1 MRWHPALPTHSM
13 SRISGVQ
20 MVINTSQLLCSTVA
34 LLVTTLGTHSV
45 LAATPTP
52 LPPGAPIASDFP
64 GPFWE
69 VLAPAGGSASGSNSH
84 LFLNVPGKSNHGAL
98 PPSNDAVRV
107 MQPIGNVNFDVSIKI
122 DSPLLPTA
130 AGTSEGLMVA
140 ADDQN
145 FVTFAV
151 VTDGAHIG
159 LKASTVTGGTLKT
172 VLDDEDFTQYQT
184 PLYLRLTRAD
194 SSYVAFY
201 STDGSTWTPA
211 IDFTDAAV
219 PTSVGPFASNYSATP
234 VDAAPV
240 SMAVNWFRAQ

>member
-1 MRWHPALPTHSM
+1 
-13 SRISGVQ
+13 
-20 MVINTSQLLCSTVA
+20 MVINTSQFLCSTIA

-107 MQPIGNVNFDVSIKI
+107 MQPIGNVNFDVFIKI
-122 DSPLLPTA
+122 DSAAPATA
-130 AGTSEGLMVA
+130 VGTSEGLMVS
-140 ADDQN
+140 ADDQD

-151 VTDGAHIG
+151 ATDGVHIG
-159 LKASTVTGGTLKT
+159 LKAFTVSGGTMKT
-172 VLDDEDFTQYQT
+172 VLDDTDFTQYQT
-184 PLYLRLTRAD
+184 PIYLRLTRAD
-194 SSYVAFY
+194 SSYAAFY
-201 STDGSTWTPA
+201 SIDGSTWIPA

-234 VDAAPV
+234 ADAAPV